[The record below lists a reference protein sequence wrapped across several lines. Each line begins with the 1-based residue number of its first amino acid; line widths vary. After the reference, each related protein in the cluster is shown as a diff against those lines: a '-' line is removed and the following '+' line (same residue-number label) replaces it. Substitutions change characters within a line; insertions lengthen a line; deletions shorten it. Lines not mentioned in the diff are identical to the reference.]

1 MNFSI
6 APGIFEK
13 LKTRHKVTEAE
24 IEECFLNRQ
33 YNHLIDDREEHDTD
47 PPTQWFISETDTG
60 RLLKIVWMKD
70 EVLGIVIKS
79 AYEPGRDTIDYYMR
93 KQ

>member
-1 MNFSI
+1 MKFSI
-6 APGIFEK
+6 APTIFEK
-13 LKTRHKVTEAE
+13 LKTKHKVTETE
-24 IEECFLNRQ
+24 IEECFLNRK
-33 YNHLIDDREEHDTD
+33 YNHLIDTREEHDTD
-47 PPTQWFISETDTG
+47 PPTQWFISETDKG

-79 AYEPGRDTIDYYMR
+79 AFKPSGDTISYYLR